1 MAMDTMRHRVWV
13 RLLPVVALI
22 LLALA
27 GGASVKGW

>member
-1 MAMDTMRHRVWV
+1 MDALRHRLSVS
-13 RLLPVVALI
+13 LLPLGALI

>member
-1 MAMDTMRHRVWV
+1 MDAIHRFSV
-13 RLLPVVALI
+13 RVFPLLALI